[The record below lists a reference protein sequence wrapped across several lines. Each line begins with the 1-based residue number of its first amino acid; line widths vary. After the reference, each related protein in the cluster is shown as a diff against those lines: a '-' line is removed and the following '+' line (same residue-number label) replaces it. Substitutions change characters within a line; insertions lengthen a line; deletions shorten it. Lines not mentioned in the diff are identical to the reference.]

1 MGRGAVFID
10 GGYFQKVLQYVFN
23 SPRVDFEVFSDKI
36 CGDCERLRTYY
47 YYCMPYQSDPPTE
60 IERERYAK
68 ADKFIFSLGRLNRF
82 EVRLGKLIYIP
93 SSQEYTQKRVDVLL
107 SVDLVRMS
115 WDHQIE
121 KAVLVTG
128 DSDFV
133 PAIQAAKDAGVLTV
147 LYYSRAHPQVS
158 ALDELLYA
166 CDERIEITQR
176 LINSCI
182 RTNMIQ
188 QNL

>member
-1 MGRGAVFID
+1 MFID
-10 GGYFQKVLQYVFN
+10 GGYFQKLLQFVFR
-23 SPRVDFEVFSDKI
+23 SPRIDFEKFSEMI
-36 CGDCERLRTYY
+36 CEDCERLRTYF

-60 IERERYAK
+60 EERERYSK
-68 ADKFIFSLGRLNRF
+68 SDKFVFSISRLNRF
-82 EVRLGKLIYIP
+82 EVRLGKLIYVP
-93 SSQEYTQKRVDVLL
+93 STNEYVQKRVDVLL

-115 WDHQIE
+115 WDHQIG

-166 CDERIEITQR
+166 CDERVEITQE
-176 LINSCI
+176 LIDSCI
-182 RTNMIQ
+182 R
-188 QNL
+188 